1 MARSHPPTLLT
12 LARRALKT
20 ECALLPGSRLLVA
33 VSGGPDSIA
42 LLHVLASLRHEF
54 GYELAAHGVDHGLR
68 AEAAAELALAE
79 RVSAELRVPF
89 GRSTLAVAAGGN
101 LQARAREA
109 RYLALGEA
117 ARQAGGAVIATAHHA
132 DDRAE
137 TVLLRLLRGTGPAG
151 LAVLPARAGD
161 RVRPLIRARRGD
173 ILSHLSR
180 HQLPCA
186 EDPSNRDA
194 RFLRVRVRNELMPLL
209 ESLSPGI
216 VEHLTALADQLASAK
231 PPPLLNLDG
240 KAVVLGRAQRQLLE
254 ILLTRRSRT
263 GHVRLRGG
271 LELRVDPTTG
281 ALHLGES
288 ADKSSVPPHRRSGGT
303 VA

>member
-1 MARSHPPTLLT
+1 MPRSHPPTLLP
-12 LARRALKT
+12 LARRALKS
-20 ECALLPGSRLLVA
+20 ECVLSPGSRLLVA
-33 VSGGPDSIA
+33 VSGGPDSMA

-54 GYELAAHGVDHGLR
+54 AYELAAHGVDHGLR
-68 AEAAAELALAE
+68 AEAVAELDIAE
-79 RVSAELRVPF
+79 RLSAELGVPF
-89 GRSTLAVAAGGN
+89 ARSALAVAAGGN
-101 LQARAREA
+101 LQARARDA
-109 RYLALGEA
+109 RYRALGEA
-117 ARQAGGAVIATAHHA
+117 ARQVGGALIATAHHA

-161 RVRPLIRARRGD
+161 RVRPLIRARRAD
-173 ILSHLSR
+173 VLSHLSR
-180 HQLPCA
+180 HHLPYA

-231 PPPLLNLDG
+231 PPPLFDLDG
-240 KAVVLGRAQRQLLE
+240 KPVVLGRAQRQLLE

-263 GHVRLRGG
+263 GRVRLRGG
-271 LELRVDPTTG
+271 VELRVDPVTG
-281 ALHLGES
+281 ALCLGES